1 MLFKLSVFMTGFLVG
16 MLSFYGAAESQQ
28 ATIGKTFDEIV
39 KAAAKEGKVR
49 IGSGLTEQEAPLGA
63 QGV

>member
-1 MLFKLSVFMTGFLVG
+1 MISAKFFRFGALMAGLIGG
-16 MLSFYGAAESQQ
+16 MLICSQPAATHA

-49 IGSGLTEQEAPLGA
+49 IGSGLT
-63 QGV
+63 